1 MTRTPRPATLRA
13 PKPQQQTLSVRISD
27 TLRRRLERA
36 KDLMALTTGKS
47 VSMSAVAKQLLESAR
62 EDRLEVVDLLAHPTD
77 TLLEIRRKGDGH
89 HLLSRAEWQV
99 LAHFVRHCVEA
110 RSSLTPNP
118 VSRDSFLTLL
128 DAFLAVYDLRTEGT
142 AQRDAW
148 YVGNLPSACRLTTA
162 TRSGRYGHVTPD
174 VVRQTVTE
182 TRRRVSDLTMHAS
195 VCTPLMAGRNLSV
208 LLEDEPLAGLE
219 AVNRAL
225 RLYWAALWRL
235 AARGHYVVTREPVW
249 ERSRQ
254 RRAIPEPVI
263 PSITD
268 GHYMLSFA
276 REESHEFSLLVSF
289 PGALGA
295 RYPIRGYPAITEFR
309 AMLTV
314 LASDASTRSWSG
326 GYFVGG
332 VADSEAHAPVCW
344 FRAHDNGITFRLS
357 PEEWRSVHA
366 LMRRAWDMP
375 DIRTA
380 WDALALAY
388 GEL

>member
-1 MTRTPRPATLRA
+1 MTRTPMPATLRA

-36 KDLMALTTGKS
+36 KDLMATTTGKH
-47 VSMSAVAKQLLESAR
+47 VSTSAIAKQFLESAR

-77 TLLEIRRKGDGH
+77 TLLEIRRKGDAQY
-89 HLLSRAEWQV
+89 LLSRAEWQV
-99 LAHFVRHCVEA
+99 LAHFVRHAVEP

-118 VSRDSFLTLL
+118 VSPESFLAVL
-128 DAFLAVYDLRTEGT
+128 DAFLAVYDVRTVET
-142 AQRDAW
+142 SPRDAW
-148 YVGNLPSACRLTTA
+148 YLGNLPSACRPTTA
-162 TRSGRYGHVTPD
+162 TRSGRFGPVTPD

-182 TRRRVSDLTMHAS
+182 TRRRVSDLTMHAT

-225 RLYWAALWRL
+225 RPYRAALWRL
-235 AARGHYVVTREPVW
+235 AARGHYVVTREPVR
-249 ERSRQ
+249 EQPPQ
-254 RRAIPEPVI
+254 RRAVPEPAI
-263 PSITD
+263 PSITEGD
-268 GHYMLSFA
+268 YMLSFA
-276 REESHEFSLLVSF
+276 REGRHEFSLLLSF

>member
-1 MTRTPRPATLRA
+1 MTRTMAAMLRT
-13 PKPQQQTLSVRISD
+13 PKPQQQALSVRISD

-36 KDLMALTTGKS
+36 KDLMESTTGKY
-47 VSMSAVAKQLLESAR
+47 VSTSAIAKQLLESAR
-62 EDRLEVVDLLAHPTD
+62 EDRLEMVDLLGHPTD
-77 TLLEIRRKGDGH
+77 TLLEIRRKGDAQ

-99 LAHFVRHCVEA
+99 LAHFVRHGVEA
-110 RSSLTPNP
+110 CSSLTPNA
-118 VSRDSFLTLL
+118 VSRGSFVALL

-148 YVGNLPSACRLTTA
+148 YVGNLPSECRPMTA
-162 TRSGRYGHVTPD
+162 TRSGRFGHVTPD

-182 TRRRVSDLTMHAS
+182 TRRRVSDLTMHAT

-235 AARGHYVVTREPVW
+235 AARGHYVVTRDPVR
-249 ERSRQ
+249 ERSPQ
-254 RRAIPEPVI
+254 RRAIPQPAI
-263 PSITD
+263 PSITE

-276 REESHEFSLLVSF
+276 REESHEFSLLLSF

-309 AMLTV
+309 
-314 LASDASTRSWSG
+314 R
-326 GYFVGG
+326 
-332 VADSEAHAPVCW
+332 C
-344 FRAHDNGITFRLS
+344 
-357 PEEWRSVHA
+357 
-366 LMRRAWDMP
+366 
-375 DIRTA
+375 
-380 WDALALAY
+380 
-388 GEL
+388 

>member
-1 MTRTPRPATLRA
+1 MTRTPTPATLRA

-36 KDLMALTTGKS
+36 KDLMESTTGKY
-47 VSMSAVAKQLLESAR
+47 VSTSAIAKQLLESAR
-62 EDRLEVVDLLAHPTD
+62 EDRLEMVDLLAHPTD
-77 TLLEIRRKGDGH
+77 TLLEIRRKGDAQ

-99 LAHFVRHCVEA
+99 LAHFVRHGVEA

-118 VSRDSFLTLL
+118 VSRDSFLILL

-148 YVGNLPSACRLTTA
+148 YVGNLPSECRPTTA
-162 TRSGRYGHVTPD
+162 TRSGRFGHVTPD

-182 TRRRVSDLTMHAS
+182 TRRRVSDLTMHAT

-225 RLYWAALWRL
+225 RPYWAALWRL
-235 AARGHYVVTREPVW
+235 AARGHYVVTREPVR
-249 ERSRQ
+249 ERCLQ
-254 RRAIPEPVI
+254 RRAIPEPAI
-263 PSITD
+263 PSITEGD
-268 GHYMLSFA
+268 HMLSFA
-276 REESHEFSLLVSF
+276 REGGHEFSVLLSF
-289 PGALGA
+289 PGALGP
-295 RYPIRGYPAITEFR
+295 RYPIRGYPMITEFR
-309 AMLTV
+309 AMLAV